1 MRMKLYT
8 ASGMPEAMAL
18 IRDEL
23 GIDAVILS
31 SRRVAGGVEVTAA
44 LEEPEADPAP
54 LARFPVREVPREIP
68 RAPPA
73 PAAPLVHDACPL
85 VRHGTPEALAR
96 KLRNGPL
103 PFALS
108 VVLRF
113 QPLDAA
119 VLVRPLLFVGPPG
132 AGKTLTVARLATR
145 LVLAGQKPE
154 VMNADDRRAGAHEQL
169 AAFTDLL
176 GLTLHHRGNPIPRGG
191 PLLIDSPGLDPFER
205 ADREEIQAMA
215 SATGATTL
223 LVLPGGIDAGEA
235 TDLAEAFGACGATR
249 LVATRLDVARRL
261 GGILAAGAILPLA
274 EAGIGPAAADGLMP
288 MTPDLLAACLQR
300 RGAAQPRRSAP

>member
-31 SRRVAGGVEVTAA
+31 SRRIAGGVEVTAA

-54 LARFPVREVPREIP
+54 LPQFPTREMPREAPREAP
-68 RAPPA
+68 RATA
-73 PAAPLVHDACPL
+73 PVVHDTCPL
-85 VRHGTPEALAR
+85 IRHGTPEPLAR

-113 QPLDAA
+113 QPLDAVA
-119 VLVRPLLFVGPPG
+119 RPLLFVGPPG

-145 LVLAGQKPE
+145 MVLAGRKPE

-176 GLTLHHRGNPIPRGG
+176 GLTLHHRGATVPRGA
-191 PLLIDSPGLDPFER
+191 PLLIDSAGLDPFD
-205 ADREEIQAMA
+205 AGDREEIQALA
-215 SATGATTL
+215 SATDALTV

-235 TDLAEAFGACGATR
+235 SDLAEAFADCGASR
-249 LVATRLDVARRL
+249 LVATRLDIARRL
-261 GGILAAGAILPLA
+261 GGILAAAAILPLA
-274 EAGIGPAAADGLMP
+274 EAGIGPSAADGLMP

-300 RGAAQPRRSAP
+300 RGAAPTRRSAP